1 MSFHTLTK
9 LECKEIINVEI
20 LKSKKY
26 DEDFNHLSE
35 YIEGIKYWDIKLS
48 SINNILTILLEQV
61 EKKDINSK
69 CVIDYLY
76 NLSENTSFY
85 IQETDLDFLDLL
97 YKNTLHADLTLEDY
111 LINTQNELLSRL

>member
-1 MSFHTLTK
+1 MNFHTLTK

-26 DEDFNHLSE
+26 DDDYIHLSE

-48 SINNILTILLEQV
+48 SVNNILTILLEQV

-76 NLSENTSFY
+76 DLSENTSFY

-97 YKNTLHADLTLEDY
+97 YKNTLHADLSLEDY